1 MRLSQLSFLEPV
13 PALPAGLRY
22 RMDLISA
29 TEERKL
35 VGQLG
40 ALPFQ
45 AFEFQ
50 GYLGKRRV
58 ISFGWRY
65 DFNRM
70 QIQRTEDIPSFLLG
84 LRERAA
90 AFAEL
95 ASADLQQVLL
105 TEYAPGAGIGWDRD
119 KPVFAEVV
127 GLSLVSPC
135 VFRMRRKT
143 GATWE
148 RTSLTLEPRSAY
160 LLQGPARTEWEHSIP
175 AVEVLRYS
183 ITFRTFR
190 SQ

>member
-1 MRLSQLSFLEPV
+1 MRPSQLSLLEPV

-22 RMDLISA
+22 RTDLISA
-29 TEERKL
+29 TEEREL
-35 VGQLG
+35 VRQLG

-90 AFAEL
+90 AFAGL

-105 TEYAPGAGIGWDRD
+105 TEYAPGAGIGWHRD

>member
-1 MRLSQLSFLEPV
+1 MRPSQLSLLEPV

-22 RMDLISA
+22 RTDLISA
-29 TEERKL
+29 TEEREF
-35 VGQLG
+35 VRQLG

-58 ISFGWRY
+58 ISFRWRY

-90 AFAEL
+90 AFAGL

-105 TEYAPGAGIGWDRD
+105 TEYAPDGR
-119 KPVFAEVV
+119 V
-127 GLSLVSPC
+127 GV
-135 VFRMRRKT
+135 
-143 GATWE
+143 GQG
-148 RTSLTLEPRSAY
+148 LE
-160 LLQGPARTEWEHSIP
+160 ARTLGQRGWRMGRQRANQSVKP
-175 AVEVLRYS
+175 G
-183 ITFRTFR
+183 
-190 SQ
+190 